1 MSIKNISNVYNLL
14 LSLGA
19 FYLGV
24 TMLSGEGVFET
35 FPPEWVGRMPFN
47 SWESLAIMGMVIF
60 GVGNAV
66 ISLYG
71 FMKKDH
77 KLFILTFTWGL
88 LLFLSAIM
96 PIMLIGEWYLPALQI
111 WLLSL
116 MQLILGFIGIVSKR
130 FNKKKQLKF

>member
-1 MSIKNISNVYNLL
+1 MSIKTISNVYNLL

-47 SWESLAIMGMVIF
+47 SWESLAFSGMIIF
-60 GVGNAV
+60 GIGNAV
-66 ISLYG
+66 IAFYG
-71 FMKKDH
+71 FIKKDH
-77 KLFILTFTWGL
+77 KLFILTFIWGL

-116 MQLILGFIGIVSKR
+116 MQLILGFIGIVSKK
-130 FNKKKQLKF
+130 FNKKKQLKY